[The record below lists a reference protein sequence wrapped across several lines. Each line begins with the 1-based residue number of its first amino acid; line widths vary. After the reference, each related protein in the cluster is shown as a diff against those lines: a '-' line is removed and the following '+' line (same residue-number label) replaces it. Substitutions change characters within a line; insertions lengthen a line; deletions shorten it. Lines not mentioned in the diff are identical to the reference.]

1 MSGLSWRIRGVR
13 STLRPVRAIHAFV
26 SGTVQGVFFRQSCR
40 RIAREFALHGW
51 VRNTPDGQVEVWAQG
66 DAEAVE
72 KLSDWLWLGPPSAM
86 VVAVVSHDSEP
97 DASLQ
102 DFLIVN

>member
-1 MSGLSWRIRGVR
+1 M
-13 STLRPVRAIHAFV
+13 RAIHAYV

-40 RIAREFALHGW
+40 RVARELGLIGW
-51 VRNTPDGQVEVWAQG
+51 VRNTPDGLVEVWAQG
-66 DAEAVE
+66 EGSAIES
-72 KLSDWLWLGPPSAM
+72 LNDWLWSGPSSS
-86 VVAVVSHDSEP
+86 VVSGVVSHDSDP

>member
-1 MSGLSWRIRGVR
+1 MSDLSWRIRGVR
-13 STLRPVRAIHAFV
+13 STLPPVRAIHAFV

-40 RIAREFALHGW
+40 RIARQLALHGW

-66 DAEAVE
+66 AAEAVE
-72 KLSDWLWLGPPSAM
+72 ELSDWLWLGPPSSKVA
-86 VVAVVSHDSEP
+86 AVVSHDSEP
-97 DASLQ
+97 DTSLQ